1 MRFSHTFWTKGAPF
15 PWSSGYKEFSFG
27 NFRCPTPQHK
37 SKCRS
42 STWVG
47 LWVESREEKK
57 EQNNNSP
64 IFSSKG
70 LLSQT
75 TVQKQRVSPRDFS
88 ASAYCV
94 VLDFHQAL
102 GQSCK
107 AEERKQTPQNS
118 RLAQRIDKALTSFPF
133 TIALLL
139 FIFHCPRES
148 LSVVS
153 RVPGAILEKELG
165 FGWLTLSCPSLEGYM
180 QY

>member
-1 MRFSHTFWTKGAPF
+1 MAHAPLRGEPGAYTELGDPSFSTSILSEIPHTRSSLQGSPFSCSSGQKDRFLPGFSPLFCHVLPYNSGCLWEQSGKIKKRDKTMRFSHTFWTKGAPF

-47 LWVESREEKK
+47 LWGESREEKK

-75 TVQKQRVSPRDFS
+75 TV
-88 ASAYCV
+88 
-94 VLDFHQAL
+94 
-102 GQSCK
+102 
-107 AEERKQTPQNS
+107 
-118 RLAQRIDKALTSFPF
+118 
-133 TIALLL
+133 
-139 FIFHCPRES
+139 
-148 LSVVS
+148 
-153 RVPGAILEKELG
+153 
-165 FGWLTLSCPSLEGYM
+165 
-180 QY
+180 